1 MSVRLLVVGLGNPG
15 RKYADTRHNIG
26 FQIVGEVAR
35 RYNVSFTR
43 TRANAMICDFRLGSA
58 LVLLAKPQT
67 FMNNSGQSTGAL
79 VNFYKLPLENLL
91 VVYDEV
97 DLPVGTLRMRAEGGH
112 GGHNGMR
119 SIIQHLG
126 SQKFARLRV
135 GVGRPGG
142 GKKVGL
148 GYVLKPFSKAQA
160 PIMDIARPTAA
171 DAVAAFITQG
181 IEYAM
186 NNYNKSVA

>member
-1 MSVRLLVVGLGNPG
+1 MKENTSTIGIVGLGSMG
-15 RKYADTRHNIG
+15 GGMARSLVRAGLVTHG
-26 FQIVGEVAR
+26 FDVDESRVA
-35 RYNVSFTR
+35 
-43 TRANAMICDFRLGSA
+43 A
-58 LVLLAKPQT
+58 LC
-67 FMNNSGQSTGAL
+67 
-79 VNFYKLPLENLL
+79 
-91 VVYDEV
+91 
-97 DLPVGTLRMRAEGGH
+97 AEGGH

-119 SIIQHLG
+119 SILQHLG

-142 GKKVGL
+142 GKKVGP

-160 PIMDIARPTAA
+160 PIMDIARPTAT